1 MASGGL
7 PPQHSMPPPRG
18 WTPGATSEVAQ
29 NLGDEEI
36 AKKWWEVSEKKSC
49 GNSKICQRKIGCFD
63 INYFEKRNRKNSHFS
78 LILPSLQIILTLM
91 AQLCQVDFIC

>member
-36 AKKWWEVSEKKSC
+36 AKKWWEVSEK
-49 GNSKICQRKIGCFD
+49 NRAETAKIAIER
-63 INYFEKRNRKNSHFS
+63 
-78 LILPSLQIILTLM
+78 LVVLTLIILKKK
-91 AQLCQVDFIC
+91 I

>member
-7 PPQHSMPPPRG
+7 TPQHSMPPPRG

-36 AKKWWEVSEKKSC
+36 AKKWWEVSEKNRQETANL
-49 GNSKICQRKIGCFD
+49 GI
-63 INYFEKRNRKNSHFS
+63 EKLVF
-78 LILPSLQIILTLM
+78 
-91 AQLCQVDFIC
+91 

>member
-36 AKKWWEVSEKKSC
+36 AKKWWEVSEKNRAKTA
-49 GNSKICQRKIGCFD
+49 NFAI
-63 INYFEKRNRKNSHFS
+63 EKFVV
-78 LILPSLQIILTLM
+78 LTLIILKEET
-91 AQLCQVDFIC
+91 

>member
-7 PPQHSMPPPRG
+7 PPLHTMPPPRG

-36 AKKWWEVSEKKSC
+36 AKKWWEVSEKNRQETANL
-49 GNSKICQRKIGCFD
+49 GI
-63 INYFEKRNRKNSHFS
+63 EKLVF
-78 LILPSLQIILTLM
+78 
-91 AQLCQVDFIC
+91 